1 MKIREVKND
10 FKIIELNEENGFK
23 IQRDNLKIT
32 IYDKEI
38 INDLINK
45 NLQKKYGHLLYLIA
59 SLNDNSDTSNT
70 TDSDVFLV
78 RNKIDELRNIILTKY
93 AKYLPKNTINK
104 YLKTLILL
112 EEKII
117 VPKKAKSR

>member
-1 MKIREVKND
+1 MKIRDVKND

-117 VPKKAKSR
+117 VPKRAKSR

>member
-10 FKIIELNEENGFK
+10 FKIIELNEEQGFK

-32 IYDKEI
+32 IYDTEI
-38 INDLINK
+38 TNELINK
-45 NLQKKYGHLLYLIA
+45 NLQKKYERLLYLVA
-59 SLNDNSDTSNT
+59 SLNDDSDTT
-70 TDSDVFLV
+70 ESDVFLV
-78 RNKIDELRNIILTKY
+78 RDKIDELRNIILTKY
-93 AKYLPKNTINK
+93 AKYLNKNAINK
-104 YLKTLILL
+104 YLKALILL

>member
-1 MKIREVKND
+1 MKIKEVKNE
-10 FKIIELNEENGFK
+10 FKIIELKEEQSFK

-32 IYDKEI
+32 IYDEEI

-45 NLQKKYGHLLYLIA
+45 NLQKKYGRLVYLVA
-59 SLNDNSDTSNT
+59 SLNDNDDT

-93 AKYLPKNTINK
+93 AKYLKRSILNK
-104 YLKTLILL
+104 YLKALLLL

-117 VPKKAKSR
+117 LPKRSKNR

>member
-1 MKIREVKND
+1 MKIKEVKND
-10 FKIIELNEENGFK
+10 FKIIELEEENGFK

-32 IYDKEI
+32 IYDAEI

-45 NLQKKYGHLLYLIA
+45 NLQKKYEHLLYLVA
-59 SLNDNSDTSNT
+59 SLNDGSDT

-78 RNKIDELRNIILTKY
+78 RNKIAELRNIILTKY
-93 AKYLPKNTINK
+93 SKYLPKNTINK
-104 YLKTLILL
+104 YIKTLILL

>member
-32 IYDKEI
+32 IYDEEI
-38 INDLINK
+38 TTALINK
-45 NLQKKYGHLLYLIA
+45 NLQKKYERLLYLVA
-59 SLNDNSDTSNT
+59 SLNDDNDT

-78 RNKIDELRNIILTKY
+78 RNKIDELKNIILTKY
-93 AKYLPKNTINK
+93 AKYLPKDVINK
-104 YLKTLILL
+104 YLKALILL

-117 VPKKAKSR
+117 VPKRAKSR